1 MHSRPRWAA
10 EWVMARVTYKK
21 RGGRE
26 RGRGGR
32 KKRKR
37 RKKKRQRR
45 RREKGKKGRMKERKE
60 KEGEKD
66 KGWKRAMSSAE
77 AWPPCLFW
85 SWSIVLFLKAHIF
98 CDSMLGHNIPLK
110 QVYFYVV
117 CKCLYVCL
125 WATTMWVLG
134 TKPRSSFS
142 ALSFS
147 PSLSPSLGFP
157 VCITCE
163 CTLKMSEVTKATKK
177 GGSRSLVRVWL
188 VQYTSFWPQDR
199 Q

>member
-1 MHSRPRWAA
+1 MVKYNMRI
-10 EWVMARVTYKK
+10 TYFIYFK
-21 RGGRE
+21 
-26 RGRGGR
+26 
-32 KKRKR
+32 
-37 RKKKRQRR
+37 
-45 RREKGKKGRMKERKE
+45 MTNLSYF
-60 KEGEKD
+60 
-66 KGWKRAMSSAE
+66 MSMCE
-77 AWPPCLFW
+77 CPH
-85 SWSIVLFLKAHIF
+85 V
-98 CDSMLGHNIPLK
+98 
-110 QVYFYVV
+110 
-117 CKCLYVCL
+117 CLYTMCIPGAHRCQKTALHVTEL
-125 WATTMWVLG
+125 ELGQLPASMWVLG